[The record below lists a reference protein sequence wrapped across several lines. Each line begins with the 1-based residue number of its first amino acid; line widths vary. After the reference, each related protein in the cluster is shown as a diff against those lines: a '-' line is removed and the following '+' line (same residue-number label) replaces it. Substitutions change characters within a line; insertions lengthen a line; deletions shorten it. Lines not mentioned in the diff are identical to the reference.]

1 MKKFLFNIL
10 TLSALALC
18 ELNAGLDELSRS
30 VIQLTDD
37 IGVFEEVGTNR
48 LQVFWKQPNTNVF
61 VPKPYVVGGT
71 ALLVG
76 SRKGL
81 PFIVTAKHIAT
92 QISQNGTV
100 YLGKTNEVLKI
111 RFGDFV
117 GAQNWIHHPLA
128 DISVHAMNPV
138 SPRPASVGLWIIPFH
153 LFTNSLAPPRDIE
166 LAILG
171 FPFGLGVEGM
181 FSPISRQSK
190 AASGILTEGGVRY
203 FLLQDPSIDG
213 YSGGPVFTVKN
224 PYFLS
229 MSVNGQPMPIQ
240 IMPSPPENFWG
251 VISATKSDRSGG
263 KMAIVIPASYA
274 VDMMDQFEGFKKAG
288 N

>member
-1 MKKFLFNIL
+1 MKKNLFG
-10 TLSALALC
+10 TFVVSALALC

-37 IGVFEEVGTNR
+37 IGVFEEFGTNR
-48 LQVFWKQPNTNVF
+48 LQVFWKLPNTNMYVA
-61 VPKPYVVGGT
+61 KPNVVGGT

-76 SRKGL
+76 SRKGV
-81 PFIVTAKHIAT
+81 PFIVTAKHVAA

-100 YLGKTNEVLKI
+100 YLGNTNEPLKI

-117 GAQNWIHHPLA
+117 GRQHWIHHPLA
-128 DISVHAMNPV
+128 DISVHPLNPAA
-138 SPRPASVGLWIIPFH
+138 PRPASVALWIIPFH
-153 LFTNSLAPPRDIE
+153 LFTNSSAPPRDIE

-171 FPFGLGVEGM
+171 FPFGLGIEGM

-190 AASGILTEGGVRY
+190 AASAILTEGGVRY

-229 MSVNGQPMPIQ
+229 MTINGQTTPIQ

-263 KMAIVIPASYA
+263 KVAIVIPASYA
-274 VDMMDQFEGFKKAG
+274 VDLMDKFEGFNNAG